1 MVEQLRKRYTDYAEQ
16 VQQLRKNARVTDG
29 MFGMGEDPKKDPC
42 HMAFYENVAGWIDD
56 FCATSPTAEAAAE
69 ALLLMLEAPAGQE
82 KKDSYWMMF
91 AALGL
96 ARKMVPLLD
105 KAGAEAAFVRMG
117 ELYPA
122 HLRMP
127 AQEQLYRD
135 LKRKAGQTNRFWMRK

>member
-1 MVEQLRKRYTDYAEQ
+1 MTERLKEIYAEYARQAQQ
-16 VQQLRKNARVTDG
+16 VRKKARVTDG

-42 HMAFYENVAGWIDD
+42 HTAFYENVAGWIDA
-56 FCATSPTAEAAAE
+56 FCATNPTAEAAAE
-69 ALLLMLEAPAGQE
+69 TLLFMLEAPAGQE

-91 AALGL
+91 AALGPAWKL
-96 ARKMVPLLD
+96 VPLLD

-127 AQEQLYRD
+127 AQEQLFRD
-135 LKRKAGQTNRFWMRK
+135 LNRKAGQTNRFWKRK